1 MTPLEQYRADMT
13 AVYAAAAVLAT
24 VPVDRMLA
32 AIDTADAVAP
42 ILDPTLYQ
50 QQARAMHEDRDVLRA
65 ALPLAEL
72 GRKLRA
78 RTEEAAR

>member
-1 MTPLEQYRADMT
+1 MTPLEQYRADM
-13 AVYAAAAVLAT
+13 ALVYLAANVLAD
-24 VPVDRMLA
+24 VPVERMLA
-32 AIDTADAVAP
+32 AIDTADAMGP

-50 QQARAMHEDRDVLRA
+50 RHARFMHQDRDVLRA

-78 RTEEAAR
+78 LAEARP

>member
-1 MTPLEQYRADMT
+1 MTPVEQYRADMT
-13 AVYAAAAVLAT
+13 AVYTAAALLAD

-50 QQARAMHEDRDVLRA
+50 RQARAMHEDRDALRA
-65 ALPLAEL
+65 AVPLAEL
-72 GRKLRA
+72 GRALRA
-78 RTEEAAR
+78 RAAETVR